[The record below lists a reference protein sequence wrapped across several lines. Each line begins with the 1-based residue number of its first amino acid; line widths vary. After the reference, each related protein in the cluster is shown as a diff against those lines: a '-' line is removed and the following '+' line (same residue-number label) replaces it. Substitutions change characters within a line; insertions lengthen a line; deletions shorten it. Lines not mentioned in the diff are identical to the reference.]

1 MRFVRKYELDRYNDI
16 GDIAEYKRKTSHIQR
31 FHWDYYNELAYQR
44 SEIFDK
50 LQLALIEKSVKSYD
64 FDGWQR
70 AVKYKYSLNPLSM
83 EGSVTDPGG
92 RFNIGAIDTTKF
104 PMFPALYVAKEK
116 ETAIEELLAQK
127 SDTKTQGMD
136 PLEVALTKKDSITIV
151 AVRGLL
157 DQIFDLHDSENLRPF
172 FKLIKTLKLSRK
184 LIASAKKLKQTCRL
198 VKSIGELSYS
208 LLAPTW
214 RQFPQLVDIPANSQ
228 IFGQIVLAAGIQGI
242 LYPSKFSNKQ
252 CLAIFPQTF
261 LNSGSFVELIGDLP
275 QINIPRRM
283 DSGNWETFV
292 NPKPLGS

>member
-1 MRFVRKYELDRYNDI
+1 MAILRNTNGKPHLFRDFT
-16 GDIAEYKRKTSHIQR
+16 GTTT
-31 FHWDYYNELAYQR
+31 NELAYQR
-44 SEIFDK
+44 SEIIDK

-83 EGSVTDPGG
+83 EGSVTDAGG

-157 DQIFDLHDSENLRPF
+157 DQIFDLYDSENLRPF
-172 FKLIKTLKLSRK
+172 FRLIKTLKLSRK
-184 LIASAKKLKQTCRL
+184 LIASSKKLKQTCRL
-198 VKSIGELSYS
+198 VKSIGELTYS

-214 RQFPQLVDIPANSQ
+214 RQYPQLVDIPANSQ

-242 LYPSKFSNKQ
+242 LYPSKFSSKK

-261 LNSGSFVELIGDLP
+261 LNSGSFVELIDDLP
-275 QINIPRRM
+275 QLNIPRRM

-292 NPKPLGS
+292 KPKPLGS

>member
-1 MRFVRKYELDRYNDI
+1 
-16 GDIAEYKRKTSHIQR
+16 
-31 FHWDYYNELAYQR
+31 
-44 SEIFDK
+44 
-50 LQLALIEKSVKSYD
+50 
-64 FDGWQR
+64 
-70 AVKYKYSLNPLSM
+70 M
-83 EGSVTDPGG
+83 EGSVTDAGG

-157 DQIFDLHDSENLRPF
+157 DQIFDLYDSENLRPF
-172 FKLIKTLKLSRK
+172 FRLIKTLKLSRK
-184 LIASAKKLKQTCRL
+184 LIASSKKLKQTCRL
-198 VKSIGELSYS
+198 VKSIGELTYS

-214 RQFPQLVDIPANSQ
+214 RQYPQLVDIPANSQ

-242 LYPSKFSNKQ
+242 LYPSKFSSKK

-261 LNSGSFVELIGDLP
+261 LNSGSFVELIDDLP
-275 QINIPRRM
+275 QLNIPRRM

-292 NPKPLGS
+292 KPKPLGS